1 MDLTSLS
8 GQQNTASLTLCRVIQ
23 APSGVTIHLERRSN
37 MDQIKIG
44 SLLKELR
51 NEHNLSQEQLA
62 EKFNVSSRSI
72 SRWENGNTMPD
83 ISIMIELAD
92 FYDIDI
98 RELLSGERK
107 SDKMDK
113 NLKET
118 LVMVA
123 DYTEE
128 EKAKILKKVYICGQ
142 GTLITSVLSMILYF
156 ITYGRDTG
164 IVLTPFLLI
173 LATGIFGINTV
184 MAVLQLKGKMSKA
197 RNKKLIGISVAIW
210 VTIAVIILFFMTFIL
225 PKILF
230 NIYVANGGV
239 V

>member
-1 MDLTSLS
+1 
-8 GQQNTASLTLCRVIQ
+8 
-23 APSGVTIHLERRSN
+23 
-37 MDQIKIG
+37 MDQVKIG

-51 NEHNLSQEQLA
+51 NEHSLSQEQLA
-62 EKFNVSSRSI
+62 EKFNVSSRSV

-107 SDKMDK
+107 SEKMDE

-142 GTLITSVLSMILYF
+142 GVIITSAAALIVYFLSYVVRI
-156 ITYGRDTG
+156 D

-173 LATGIFGINTV
+173 LASGILGINT
-184 MAVLQLKGKMSKA
+184 ALAGLQLKGKMSKE
-197 RNKKLIGISVAIW
+197 RNKKLIRITVVIW
-210 VTIAVIILFFMTFIL
+210 VCIAVLLLIFVTYIL
-225 PKILF
+225 PGIL
-230 NIYVANGGV
+230 VRMLGAGA
-239 V
+239 

>member
-1 MDLTSLS
+1 
-8 GQQNTASLTLCRVIQ
+8 
-23 APSGVTIHLERRSN
+23 
-37 MDQIKIG
+37 MDQVKIG

-51 NEHNLSQEQLA
+51 NEHSLSQEQLA
-62 EKFNVSSRSI
+62 EKFNVSSRSV

-107 SDKMDK
+107 SDKMDE

-142 GTLITSVLSMILYF
+142 GVIITSAAALIVYFLSYMVKL
-156 ITYGRDTG
+156 D

-173 LATGIFGINTV
+173 LASGILGINT
-184 MAVLQLKGKMSKA
+184 ALAGLQLKGKMSKE
-197 RNKKLIGISVAIW
+197 RNKKLIRITVTIW
-210 VTIAVIILFFMTFIL
+210 VCIAVLLLIFVTYIL
-225 PKILF
+225 PGILVRM
-230 NIYVANGGV
+230 IGAGA
-239 V
+239 

>member
-1 MDLTSLS
+1 
-8 GQQNTASLTLCRVIQ
+8 
-23 APSGVTIHLERRSN
+23 
-37 MDQIKIG
+37 MDQVKIG

-51 NEHNLSQEQLA
+51 NEHSLSQEQLA
-62 EKFNVSSRSI
+62 EKFNVSSRSV

-107 SDKMDK
+107 SDTMDE

-142 GTLITSVLSMILYF
+142 GVIITSAAALIVYFLSYMVKL
-156 ITYGRDTG
+156 D

-173 LATGIFGINTV
+173 LASGIFGINT
-184 MAVLQLKGKMSKA
+184 ALAGLQLKGKMSKE
-197 RNKKLIGISVAIW
+197 RNKKLIRITVAIW
-210 VTIAVIILFFMTFIL
+210 VCIAVLLLIFVTYIL
-225 PKILF
+225 PGIL
-230 NIYVANGGV
+230 VRMLGAGA
-239 V
+239 

>member
-1 MDLTSLS
+1 
-8 GQQNTASLTLCRVIQ
+8 
-23 APSGVTIHLERRSN
+23 
-37 MDQIKIG
+37 MDQVRIG

-62 EKFNVSSRSI
+62 EKFNVSSRSV

-107 SDKMDK
+107 SDKMDE

-128 EKAKILKKVYICGQ
+128 EKTKILNKVYKCGL
-142 GTLITSVLSMILYF
+142 GMMITAVLSLIVYF
-156 ITYGRDTG
+156 ITYGWNTG
-164 IVLTPFLLI
+164 IVLTPLLLI
-173 LATGIFGINTV
+173 IASGIFAINT
-184 MAVLQLKGKMSKA
+184 MLAGLQLKGKMSKK
-197 RNKKLIGISVAIW
+197 RNKKLIAITVAIW
-210 VTIAVIILFFMTFIL
+210 VSVAVIILFFMTFIL
-225 PKILF
+225 PKILYDL
-230 NIYVANGGV
+230 YVMRGGIG
-239 V
+239 

>member
-1 MDLTSLS
+1 
-8 GQQNTASLTLCRVIQ
+8 
-23 APSGVTIHLERRSN
+23 
-37 MDQIKIG
+37 MDQVKIG

-51 NEHNLSQEQLA
+51 NERSLSQEQLA
-62 EKFNVSSRSI
+62 EKFNVSSRSV

-107 SDKMDK
+107 SDKMDE

-142 GTLITSVLSMILYF
+142 GVIITSAAALIVYFLSYMVKL
-156 ITYGRDTG
+156 D

-173 LATGIFGINTV
+173 LASGIFGINT
-184 MAVLQLKGKMSKA
+184 ALAGLQLKGKMSKE
-197 RNKKLIGISVAIW
+197 RNKKLIRITVAIW
-210 VTIAVIILFFMTFIL
+210 VCIAVLLLIFVTYIL
-225 PKILF
+225 PGIL
-230 NIYVANGGV
+230 VRMLGAGA
-239 V
+239 